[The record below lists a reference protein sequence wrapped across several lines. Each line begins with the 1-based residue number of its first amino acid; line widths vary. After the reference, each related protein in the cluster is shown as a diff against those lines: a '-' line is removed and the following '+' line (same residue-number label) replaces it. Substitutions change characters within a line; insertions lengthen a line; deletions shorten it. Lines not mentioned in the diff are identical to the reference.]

1 MRSVATDIILKFLGV
16 IIILLGILYFA
27 NLFWVNWDISWTK
40 ITIGFF
46 IQLFLALTIISVGTK
61 VYNG

>member
-1 MRSVATDIILKFLGV
+1 MRSIATDIILKFLGV

-40 ITIGFF
+40 ITISFF